1 MTDAVINKHIPTAQ
15 CNAELLDELKHA
27 QCARPFEQLGC
38 ERHGDIVNVTSWQP
52 NACKVELLPLDPTNH
67 KVLALMDCLD
77 AEGLFQTSLETPEH
91 HFRLRVTYR
100 NQDGSESSFTKH
112 DAYQFPE
119 QRFDHQHWD
128 RSRLYNHQGAHLCSV
143 TIDGIEIS
151 GTRFVVFA
159 PNARSVSLIGDFN
172 HWNGSSHPMASSEH
186 GNWHLF
192 VPGMNATEAYKYE
205 IKSQHGDVLPHK
217 IDPYGFSIDQ
227 FPSFASRVYD
237 HDTYQWQDNSWQNRP
252 AVDPRETPMSIY
264 EVQLCSW
271 RRDENNQPLTYAE
284 LTRQLIP
291 YVVEMGYTHLELLPI
306 TEYPFDG
313 SWGYQPVGLYAP
325 TSRFGNPD
333 DFKAFVDACHQ
344 AGIAVILDWVPAH
357 FPTDGHGLANFDG
370 TPLFEYEDPKRGW
383 HKDWNSLIYDYGR
396 ETVCDYLISNAV
408 YWLDKFHLDGLRVD
422 AVASMLY
429 LDYARDDG
437 EWIPNVDGGNE
448 NYEAITFLRRL
459 NELVYLN
466 YPKTLMIAEES
477 TSFPGVSKPTF
488 EGGLGFGFKWNMGWM
503 NDSLRYM
510 QKDHIYRKY
519 HHNELTF
526 SMVYAF
532 DEHFVLPLSH
542 DEVVHGKKSLMDKM
556 PGDVWQKF
564 SNLRAF
570 MGYMY
575 AHPGK
580 KLNFMG
586 NEFAQGAEWNHSK
599 SLDWH
604 LLDIDFHKGQQR
616 LMSDLNHLYKNEPA
630 LYERDFSGEGFSWLA
645 ADDAENSVLSMVRFG
660 ADKRDHIIA
669 ISNMTPQT
677 RVDYNIGVP
686 SAGTYAVVLNTDSS
700 HYAGSDFIVGDNF
713 KAQSKPMHGQSYSI
727 QLNVPAL
734 ATVFL
739 KPVPVSVKAPQ
750 VKTTAVNKKPV
761 KAKTKNRKSK
771 KK

>member
-1 MTDAVINKHIPTAQ
+1 MTEAVIINKHTPTSD
-15 CNAELLDELKHA
+15 CNAELLDELKRA
-27 QCARPFEQLGC
+27 SCARPFDQLGC
-38 ERHGDIVNVTSWQP
+38 KRHGDIAIVTSWQP
-52 NACKVELLPLDPTNH
+52 NASKVELLPLDPQDNC
-67 KVLALMDCLD
+67 VLAVMDCLD
-77 AEGLFQTSLETPEH
+77 SAGLFQTSLETPEH
-91 HFRLRVTYR
+91 HFRLRVTFTDD
-100 NQDGSESSFTKH
+100 NGSESRFTKH

-128 RSRLYNHQGAHLCSV
+128 RSRLYNHQGAHLCTCTV
-143 TIDGIEIS
+143 DGIAVS

-159 PNARSVSLIGDFN
+159 PNARSVSVIGDFN
-172 HWNGSSHPMASSEH
+172 HWNGSSHPLASSEH

-192 VPGMNATEAYKYE
+192 VPDIDAEQGYKFE
-205 IKSQHGDVLPHK
+205 IKSQQGDVLPHK

-237 HDTYQWQDNSWQNRP
+237 HDNYQWQDNKWQQR
-252 AVDPRETPMSIY
+252 AVVDPRETPMSIY
-264 EVQLCSW
+264 EVQLSSW
-271 RRDENNQPLTYAE
+271 RRDENGEPLSYAE

-291 YVVEMGYTHLELLPI
+291 YVKEMGYTHLELLPI

-325 TSRFGNPD
+325 TSRFGKPD

-344 AGIAVILDWVPAH
+344 ADIAVILDWVPAH

-396 ETVCDYLISNAV
+396 ETVCDYLISNAM

-429 LDYARDDG
+429 LDYARDEG

-466 YPKTLMIAEES
+466 FPKTLMIAEES

-542 DEVVHGKKSLMDKM
+542 DEVVHGKRSLVDKM
-556 PGDVWQKF
+556 PGDAWQKF
-564 SNLRAF
+564 ANLRAF

-586 NEFAQGAEWNHSK
+586 NEFAQGAEWNHK
-599 SLDWH
+599 QSLDWH
-604 LLDIDFHKGQQR
+604 LLETDYHLGQQK
-616 LMSDLNHLYKNEPA
+616 LMRDLNHLYQAEPS

-645 ADDAENSVLSMVRFG
+645 ADDSENSVLSMLRFA
-660 ADKRDHIIA
+660 ADRDNNLIA
-669 ISNMTPQT
+669 ISNLTPLP
-677 RVDYNIGVP
+677 RNDYRIGVP
-686 SAGTYAVVLNTDSS
+686 AAGCYQVILNTDSS
-700 HYAGSDFIVGDNF
+700 YYGGGDYLVGDNF
-713 KAQSKPMHGQSYSI
+713 EAEAGDNHGQPFSI
-727 QLNVPAL
+727 TLNVPAL

-739 KPVPVSVKAPQ
+739 KVKA
-750 VKTTAVNKKPV
+750 AKPAKV
-761 KAKTKNRKSK
+761 KAKTKAKTKVKKSK
-771 KK
+771 

>member
-1 MTDAVINKHIPTAQ
+1 MTDAVIINKHIPTAN
-15 CNAELLDELKHA
+15 CNQTLLGELKHA
-27 QCARPFEQLGC
+27 SCARPFDQLGC
-38 ERHGDIVNVTSWQP
+38 ERRGDIAVVTSWQP
-52 NACKVELLPLDPTNH
+52 DAIKVELLPLDPTDNH
-67 KVLALMDCLD
+67 VLAVMDCLD
-77 AEGLFQTSLETPEH
+77 DAGLFQTSLETPEH
-91 HFRLRVTYR
+91 HFRLRVTF
-100 NQDGSESSFTKH
+100 NEDGKLNSYIKH

-119 QRFDHQHWD
+119 QRFDHVPWD
-128 RSRLYNHQGAHLCSV
+128 RSRLYNHSGAHLCSV
-143 TIDGIEIS
+143 TVDGIEIT

-159 PNARSVSLIGDFN
+159 PNARSVSVVGDFN
-172 HWNGSSHPMASSEH
+172 HWNGSSHPMASSEF

-192 VPGMNATEAYKYE
+192 IPSIDAGQGYKYE

-227 FPSFASRVYD
+227 FPSFANRVYD
-237 HDTYQWQDNSWQNRP
+237 HDVYQWQDDAWQNS
-252 AVDPRETPMSIY
+252 AKLDPREQPISIY
-264 EVQLCSW
+264 EVQLGSW
-271 RRDENNQPLTYAE
+271 RRDENGEPLSYAE

-291 YVVEMGYTHLELLPI
+291 YVKEMGYTHLELLPI

-325 TSRFGNPD
+325 TSRYGTPD

-344 AGIAVILDWVPAH
+344 ANIAVILDWVPAH

-396 ETVCDYLISNAV
+396 ETVCDYLISNAM
-408 YWLDKFHLDGLRVD
+408 YWVDKFHLDGLRVD

-466 YPKTLMIAEES
+466 FPKTLMIAEES

-532 DEHFVLPLSH
+532 DEHFILPLSH
-542 DEVVHGKKSLMDKM
+542 DEVVHGKRSLLDKM
-556 PGDVWQKF
+556 PGDTWQKF
-564 SNLRAF
+564 ANLRAF
-570 MGYMY
+570 TGYMF

-586 NEFAQGAEWNHSK
+586 NEFAQGAEWNHQQ

-604 LLDIDFHKGQQR
+604 LLDIGFHKGQQL
-616 LMSDLNHLYKNEPA
+616 LMRDLNHLYQKEAA
-630 LYERDFSGEGFSWLA
+630 LHQRDFNGAGFTWLA
-645 ADDAENSVLSMVRFG
+645 ADDDENSVLSMVRY
-660 ADKRDHIIA
+660 AEDRDDHIIA
-669 ISNMTPQT
+669 ITNLTPQT
-677 RVDYNIGVP
+677 RDGYRIGVP
-686 SAGTYAVVLNTDSS
+686 ANTEYQVVLNSDSS
-700 HYAGSDFIVGDNF
+700 YYGGSDYVMGDNF
-713 KAQSKPMHGQSYSI
+713 KASKGCHHGQDYTI
-727 QLNVPAL
+727 ALNVPAL
-734 ATVFL
+734 ATVLL
-739 KPVPVSVKAPQ
+739 KPIAKKPQASKAAAKQNSAKSTKP
-750 VKTTAVNKKPV
+750 KTTKS
-761 KAKTKNRKSK
+761 KAKR
-771 KK
+771 